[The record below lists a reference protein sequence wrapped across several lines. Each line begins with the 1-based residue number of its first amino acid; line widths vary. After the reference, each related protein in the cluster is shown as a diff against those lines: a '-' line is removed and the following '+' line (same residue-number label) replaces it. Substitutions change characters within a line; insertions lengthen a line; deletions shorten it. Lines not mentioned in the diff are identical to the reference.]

1 MAVKPV
7 HVGQRIK
14 RREDPR
20 LIRGLATYTDDLK
33 LHGMLHVA
41 FVRSQY
47 AAGRITRID
56 ARPALAMPGV
66 VGVFTYEELRGKVG
80 PAPCTAILPG
90 MNHVPY
96 PLLADGR
103 VLYVGQPVA
112 VVVAKDRY
120 LARDAALAV
129 EVEIEDRPAVVEIE
143 AALAPGAP
151 KVYEELPSNVCW
163 HLPPEPNTR
172 LDELFAKADGIVKLR
187 LVNQRVAPIPM
198 EGRAIVAHWE
208 EGPQKLT
215 LWTSTQTPHGAK
227 QQVAICL
234 GIAELRIRVIAPEVG
249 GGFGCKIPTYAEEC
263 LLPWLSR
270 RLRKP
275 VKWAETRTENLL
287 ATTHGRG
294 HVEYVEAAYRSDG
307 RVLALRAKTIADVGA
322 FASMLGAAIPTFTQ
336 LLACG
341 PYGIQAVSWEIVD
354 VYTNT
359 MATEAY
365 RGAGRPEAAYIVER
379 VMDEVA
385 RNLGLDRV
393 EIRRRNLLAKD
404 VFPYTTP
411 TGAVYDSGNYEAA
424 LAKALERFDWTKA
437 LAERDR
443 RRARGELVGVG
454 VATFT
459 EICGLGPST
468 GASVLDRRGTW
479 ESAELRVEPSGAV
492 TVMTG
497 ASPHGQGQET
507 AFAQLVADAFGIP
520 LDDVTVVHGDT
531 DVVTHG
537 VGTFGSR
544 GLVVGGTA
552 VHMAIGKIVAKAK
565 KIAAHKL
572 KTDPERIDFSGG
584 FFTQPGAEWRLSW
597 ADVAMAAH
605 LWNDPVPGEEPGLE
619 AVARFEPTGTTFPF
633 GVHLCQVSVDRD
645 TGELV
650 LERFLSVDD
659 VGTVVN
665 PLLADGQRIGGIV
678 QGLGQA
684 WCEEVRY
691 DEGGQ
696 LMTATLM
703 DYALPRASMFPRFEL
718 DMTCTP
724 SPLNPLGA
732 KGIGE
737 LGTIGATPCLVSAVL
752 DALAPLGV
760 THLDMPLKS
769 ERLWWAIRGVKA
781 GGAQRAEGERSHPG
795 TGASR

>member
-1 MAVKPV
+1 MAIKPV

-20 LIRGLATYTDDLK
+20 LIRGLASYTDDLK
-33 LHGMLHVA
+33 LHGMLHA
-41 FVRSQY
+41 GFVRSQH

-56 ARPALAMPGV
+56 ARRALAMPGV
-66 VGVFTYEELRGKVG
+66 VGVFTYEELRGRVG
-80 PAPCTAILPG
+80 PAPCTAILPS

-129 EVEIEDRPAVVEIE
+129 EVEIEERPAVVDLE

-151 KVYEELPSNVCW
+151 RVYEELPSNVCW
-163 HLPPEPNTR
+163 HMPAESNPK
-172 LDELFAKADGIVKLR
+172 LDELFAKADGVAKLR
-187 LVNQRVAPIPM
+187 LVNQRVAPVPM
-198 EGRAIVAHWE
+198 EGRAVVAHWE

-215 LWTSTQTPHGAK
+215 LWSSTQTPHGAK

-234 GIAELRIRVIAPEVG
+234 GLPEHRIRVIAPEVG

-270 RLRKP
+270 RLRRP
-275 VKWAETRTENLL
+275 VKWVETRTENLA

-294 HVEYVEAAYRSDG
+294 HVEYVEAAYTKDG

-322 FASMLGAAIPTFTQ
+322 FASMLGAAIPTFTH

-341 PYGIQAVSWEIVD
+341 PYRIAAVSWEIVD

-365 RGAGRPEAAYIVER
+365 RGAGRPEAAYILER

-385 RNLGLDRV
+385 RAVALDRV
-393 EIRRRNLLAKD
+393 EIRRRNLLAPD

-411 TGAVYDSGNYEAA
+411 TGAVYDSGNYPAA
-424 LAKALERFDWTKA
+424 LDKALARFDWAKA
-437 LAERDR
+437 QAERDR
-443 RRARGELVGVG
+443 RRAAGELVGLG

-479 ESAELRVEPSGAV
+479 ESAELRVEPTGAV

-497 ASPHGQGQET
+497 VSPHGQGQET
-507 AFAQLVADAFGIP
+507 AFAQMVADAFGIG

-552 VHMAIGKIVAKAK
+552 VHMAIAKIVAKAK
-565 KIAAHKL
+565 KIAAHKFRS
-572 KTDPERIDFSGG
+572 DPERIDFAGG
-584 FFTQPGAEWRLSW
+584 FFTQRGAEWRLSW
-597 ADVAMAAH
+597 AEVAMAAH

-633 GVHLCQVSVDRD
+633 GVHFCQVSVDRD
-645 TGELV
+645 TGELT

-691 DEGGQ
+691 DENGQ
-696 LMTATLM
+696 LQTATLM
-703 DYALPRASMFPRFEL
+703 DYAMPRASMFPPFEL
-718 DMTCTP
+718 DMTATP
-724 SPLNPLGA
+724 TSLNPLGA

-737 LGTIGATPCLVSAVL
+737 LGTIGATPCLVSAAL

-769 ERLWWAIRGVKA
+769 ERLWRAMREA
-781 GGAQRAEGERSHPG
+781 GAAR
-795 TGASR
+795 

>member
-1 MAVKPV
+1 MAVKPGLI
-7 HVGQRIK
+7 GQRIK

-33 LHGMLHVA
+33 LYGMLHVA
-41 FVRSQY
+41 FVRSPV
-47 AAGRITRID
+47 AAGRLVRID
-56 ARPALAMPGV
+56 ARRALGMPGV
-66 VGVFTYEELRGKVG
+66 AGVFGFDELRGQVG
-80 PAPCTAILPG
+80 PAPCTALMPG
-90 MNHVPY
+90 MQHVPY

-112 VVVAKDRY
+112 VVAAKDRY

-129 EVEIEDRPAVVEIE
+129 EVEIEDRPAVVDLE

-151 KVYEELPSNVCW
+151 KVYDELPSNLCW
-163 HLPPEPNTR
+163 HMPPTPDPKLEA
-172 LDELFAKADGIVKLR
+172 LFAGADGLVKLR
-187 LVNQRVAPIPM
+187 LVNQRVAPVPM

-208 EGPQKLT
+208 DGPGKLT
-215 LWTSTQTPHGAK
+215 LWSSTQTPHGAK
-227 QQVAICL
+227 QQVAMCL
-234 GIAELRIRVIAPEVG
+234 GIPEHRIRVIAPEVG

-270 RLRKP
+270 RLRRP

-294 HVEYVEAAYRSDG
+294 HVEYIEAAYREDG
-307 RVLALRAKTIADVGA
+307 KLLALRGKTIADVGA
-322 FASMLGAAIPTFTQ
+322 FASMLGAAIPTFTH
-336 LLACG
+336 LLAPG
-341 PYGIQAVSWEIVD
+341 PYGVQAVSWEIVD

-385 RNLGLDRV
+385 RALSLDRV
-393 EIRRRNLLAKD
+393 EVRRRNLLAKD

-411 TGAVYDSGNYEAA
+411 TGAVYDSGNYAAA
-424 LAKALERFDWTKA
+424 LDKALARFDWTKA

-443 RRARGELVGVG
+443 RRAAGELVGLG

-468 GASVLDRRGTW
+468 GASPLDRRGTW
-479 ESAELRVEPSGAV
+479 ESAELRVEPTGAV

-497 ASPHGQGQET
+497 VSPHGQGQET
-507 AFAQLVADAFGIP
+507 AFAQLVADAFGIG

-565 KIAAHKL
+565 KIAAHKF
-572 KTDPERIDFSGG
+572 KADPERIDFAGG
-584 FFTQPGAEWRLSW
+584 FFTQPGAEWRLAW
-597 ADVAMAAH
+597 AEVAMAAH

-619 AVARFEPTGTTFPF
+619 AVARFEPPGTTFPF
-633 GVHLCQVSVDRD
+633 GVHFCQVSVDRD

-691 DEGGQ
+691 DESGQ
-696 LMTATLM
+696 LLTGTLM
-703 DYALPRASMFPRFEL
+703 DYVMPRASMFPRFEL

-737 LGTIGATPCLVSAVL
+737 LGTIGATPCLVSAAL

-760 THLDMPLKS
+760 THLDMPLRS
-769 ERLWWAIRGVKA
+769 ERIWRAMREA
-781 GGAQRAEGERSHPG
+781 GAGR
-795 TGASR
+795 

>member
-1 MAVKPV
+1 VVVKPV

-47 AAGRITRID
+47 AAGRILGID
-56 ARPALAMPGV
+56 ARRALALPGV
-66 VGVFTYEELRGKVG
+66 LGVFTYDELRGKVG
-80 PAPCTAILPG
+80 PAPCTVILPG
-90 MNHVPY
+90 MQHVPY

-120 LARDAALAV
+120 LARDAALEV
-129 EVEIEDRPAVVEIE
+129 EVEIEDRPAVVDLE

-163 HLPPEPNTR
+163 HAPAEPNPK
-172 LDELFAKADGIVKLR
+172 LDQLFAAADGTLSLR
-187 LVNQRVAPIPM
+187 LVNQRVAPVSM
-198 EGRAIVAHWE
+198 EPRAIVAHWD

-215 LWTSTQTPHGAK
+215 LWSSTQTPHGAK

-234 GIAELRIRVIAPEVG
+234 GLPELHIRVIAPEVG

-275 VKWAETRTENLL
+275 VKWAETRTENLA

-294 HVEYVEAAYRSDG
+294 HVEYIEAAYRKDG
-307 RVLALRAKTIADVGA
+307 TLLALKGKTIADMGA
-322 FASMLGAAIPTFTQ
+322 FTSMLGPAIPTFTH

-341 PYGIQAVSWEIVD
+341 PYGVQAVSWEILD

-385 RNLGLDRV
+385 RKLGMDRV
-393 EIRRRNLLAKD
+393 EIRRRNLLAQD

-411 TGAVYDSGNYEAA
+411 TGAVYDSGNYQAA
-424 LAKALERFDWTKA
+424 LAKALERFDWAKA
-437 LAERDR
+437 QVERDR
-443 RRARGELVGVG
+443 RRTAGELVGLG

-468 GASVLDRRGTW
+468 GATPLDRRGTW
-479 ESAELRVEPSGAV
+479 ESAELRVEPTGSV

-497 ASPHGQGQET
+497 VSPHGQGQET
-507 AFAQLVADAFGIP
+507 AFAQLVADAFGIGM
-520 LDDVTVVHGDT
+520 DQVNVVHGDT
-531 DVVTHG
+531 DIVTHG

-552 VHMAIGKIVAKAK
+552 VHMAVQKIVTKAK
-565 KIAAHKL
+565 RIAAHMFKADL
-572 KTDPERIDFSGG
+572 ERLDFSGG
-584 FFTQPGAEWRLSW
+584 FFTQAGAEWRLGW
-597 ADVAMAAH
+597 AEVAMAAH

-633 GVHLCQVSVDRD
+633 GVHFCQVCVDRD
-645 TGELV
+645 TGELT

-691 DEGGQ
+691 DESGQ
-696 LMTATLM
+696 LLTATLM

-769 ERLWWAIRGVKA
+769 ERLWRAIRDAAA
-781 GGAQRAEGERSHPG
+781 GTAR
-795 TGASR
+795 